1 MLKKKSA
8 YWKKA
13 YVTSEIDFTNN
24 NIFNLNLNHNKM
36 KKGFLVILA
45 IASMATLNS
54 CGKKKGPS
62 AETKQAMA
70 TFESEW
76 KALGD
81 QIAAWETTMNTAMDG
96 MTQMMTATRSMDI
109 TKLSGESKSM
119 AEMNLMMCSKID
131 EQMVAMKTGFA
142 KAKTDFAA
150 ATDEYGAW
158 KKKGQEEHLDDATI
172 TSELANWTTK
182 LTEWKT
188 TVEGLNQQLSG
199 MQDACKQSCDA
210 ITAMVPAK

>member
-96 MTQMMTATRSMDI
+96 MTQMAVPEQKIQSLVEITSMLIWTATVTMSMMGI
-109 TKLSGESKSM
+109 NPTE
-119 AEMNLMMCSKID
+119 
-131 EQMVAMKTGFA
+131 
-142 KAKTDFAA
+142 AKT
-150 ATDEYGAW
+150 
-158 KKKGQEEHLDDATI
+158 
-172 TSELANWTTK
+172 
-182 LTEWKT
+182 
-188 TVEGLNQQLSG
+188 
-199 MQDACKQSCDA
+199 
-210 ITAMVPAK
+210 